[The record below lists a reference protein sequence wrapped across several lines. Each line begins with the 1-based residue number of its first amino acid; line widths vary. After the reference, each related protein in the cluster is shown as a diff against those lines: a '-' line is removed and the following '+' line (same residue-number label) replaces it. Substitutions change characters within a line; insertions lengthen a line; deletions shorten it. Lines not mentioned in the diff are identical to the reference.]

1 MVDYNFI
8 KNVYNIKFDNKKKSF
23 EQYESFINISLLNIE
38 ACESYINSIE
48 FLKNNCDESYENFDI
63 KYFLKFL
70 KHIKYR
76 RIKRRIFENN
86 IINIIILDNNEE
98 KFKYNM
104 KYHYHENILTELENL
119 FRKDK
124 EEYEY
129 GYLNKKE
136 NVKKKKREIH
146 KEKFKM
152 CIHKLKM
159 FLPDHLIYKIGNF
172 L

>member
-8 KNVYNIKFDNKKKSF
+8 KNVYNIKFDNKKKSI

-38 ACESYINSIE
+38 VNESYINSIE
-48 FLKNNCDESYENFDI
+48 FFKNNSDVSHEKFDI

-76 RIKRRIFENN
+76 RRKRRIFENN
-86 IINIIILDNNEE
+86 IINIIILDNDEE
-98 KFKYNM
+98 KFNCNM
-104 KYHYHENILTELENL
+104 KYHYHENIITELENL

-136 NVKKKKREIH
+136 IKKTKRKIH
-146 KEKFKM
+146 QEKFKM
-152 CIHKLKM
+152 CIHKLKLS
-159 FLPDHLIYKIGNF
+159 LPDHLIYEIGTY